1 MTTGKPK
8 KVLSG
13 LLDLALTMGACT
25 QCRDNTVSM
34 AGFQRGFKVAL
45 IISAKSSNL
54 ENTLFWEPWRNR
66 LTKVVSVKDIHV
78 FDGPHASA
86 ISSSLSVRFGIC
98 ICDSIGMEYFFC
110 FILNETIQVWGYTSA
125 WLQHRRKANN
135 ENFHQNSTIWGT
147 YISIISCYCIL
158 TQSNIPSITGLGFYH
173 HEIYTSHKWS
183 SRWCCIRPDLMFGL
197 K

>member
-1 MTTGKPK
+1 
-8 KVLSG
+8 
-13 LLDLALTMGACT
+13 MGACT

-34 AGFQRGFKVAL
+34 AGFQRGFKVAP
-45 IISAKSSNL
+45 IISAKSSNS
-54 ENTLFWEPWRNR
+54 ENTLFWEPWRNK
-66 LTKVVSVKDIHV
+66 LIKVVSVKDIHV

-98 ICDSIGMEYFFC
+98 ICDSIGMEYFFF

-158 TQSNIPSITGLGFYH
+158 TQSNMLSITGLGFYH
-173 HEIYTSHKWS
+173 HEIYASHVNEVLDDVAYVQITYLGFSNLDKD
-183 SRWCCIRPDLMFGL
+183 CN
-197 K
+197 